1 MKAAALKSVDEDLR
15 IHQQAY
21 LNYAATATKVVGKKE
36 KPVYAKFNDFYDYE
50 KEIAEVLKGQKQKEK
65 TTSQLSSLSRFLK
78 EKERESNG

>member
-1 MKAAALKSVDEDLR
+1 MKAVALKSVDEDLR

-36 KPVYAKFNDFYDYE
+36 KPVYPKFKDFYDYE
-50 KEIAEVLKGQKQKEK
+50 KEIAEVLDGQKQKK
-65 TTSQLSSLSRFLK
+65 TSQLSSLSRFLK